1 MTTVNLL
8 IIYYKMLNLPIFVVF
23 EIKNMINIV
32 FDHSLAT
39 FSFTFMLEDDA
50 VRDNDKQT
58 L

>member
-1 MTTVNLL
+1 
-8 IIYYKMLNLPIFVVF
+8 MLNLPIFVVF